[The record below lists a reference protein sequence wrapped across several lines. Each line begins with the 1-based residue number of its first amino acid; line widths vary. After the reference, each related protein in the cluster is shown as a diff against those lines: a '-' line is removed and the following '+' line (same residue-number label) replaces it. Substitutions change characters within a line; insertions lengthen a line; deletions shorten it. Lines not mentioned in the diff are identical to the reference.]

1 MSAINQEKPDDAKL
15 AISSQLGSDQPATQD
30 KANAYLN
37 LNTTAVA
44 QARSAPLP
52 STTQLPLLQLPT
64 TDQDE
69 DFGRPPSLHRP
80 WSQPGSRPAS
90 IRVPSIRA
98 PSIRGNLHGVQ
109 AEPVRES
116 HSFPWEPN
124 SDERYHIRDPIVT
137 IDNDRIPADKL
148 GTEAAEDA
156 RVWRI
161 YKKRAG
167 DHSQEHVRNLQASI
181 NNLPVFAGLFSAVS
195 TTFLVE
201 GYRNLQPDYMER
213 LESVIGSKC
222 ISSPTVRSL
231 VERALAC
238 KPCHLA
244 LRRPDAIVA
253 QQWLEEYTSRIS
265 GPAVNHKHWVRRH
278 RVLSDGFERWKIELF
293 ISALPLLLHIS
304 LLLFFIG
311 LVLFFWPLD
320 NVAATFVMTL
330 AILTFAFYV
339 GTTIAPLIWRVPRP
353 APRSSGWDAGSG

>member
-1 MSAINQEKPDDAKL
+1 
-15 AISSQLGSDQPATQD
+15 
-30 KANAYLN
+30 
-37 LNTTAVA
+37 
-44 QARSAPLP
+44 
-52 STTQLPLLQLPT
+52 
-64 TDQDE
+64 
-69 DFGRPPSLHRP
+69 
-80 WSQPGSRPAS
+80 
-90 IRVPSIRA
+90 
-98 PSIRGNLHGVQ
+98 
-109 AEPVRES
+109 
-116 HSFPWEPN
+116 
-124 SDERYHIRDPIVT
+124 
-137 IDNDRIPADKL
+137 

-201 GYRNLQPDYMER
+201 GYRNLQPDYMEYMSKSFFVVHSQNP
-213 LESVIGSKC
+213 LGVLNQSLDPNAYQVPLSVRWSNGLWLA
-222 ISSPTVRSL
+222 SL
-231 VERALAC
+231 VISLFVALN
-238 KPCHLA
+238 
-244 LRRPDAIVA
+244 AIVA

-311 LVLFFWPLD
+311 LVLFFRPLD

-339 GTTIAPLIWRVPRP
+339 GTTIAPLIWRG
-353 APRSSGWDAGSG
+353 APTRTPIL